1 MKLLRELIRLF
12 VNKFIAKKSNGECAR
27 TFCVNMG
34 IVYIKLGQILAMQN
48 INGVFSEDDRQ
59 DLLSICDSCNPVPFK
74 EIKKIIKEEYGN
86 NLPFSHIYKAP
97 IGSASVSQ
105 VHKAILKENG
115 DIVAIKVKRR
125 DIESTIE
132 KDLAQIKFFVKHF
145 GWMVNITNLVGSY
158 NALNFYLQWIRE
170 EVNFIHEASNIES
183 YTNFAKNVN
192 GKISECT
199 NIVVPKLYKEYCR
212 KDIIV
217 LEYIP
222 YNTISVL
229 KADKD
234 NSDKINKAMESYI
247 KLSFYALFNNIP
259 VVWHGDPHAGN
270 IYIDDEGNIGFL
282 DMGLIF
288 ELTEDEQAMTLEFF
302 FCAYFGDYERLYDML
317 EPYIKKEGE
326 SKKKQFKHAC
336 KVYCKNIKSKPITSY
351 FMDLVWVCLEY
362 NISPPDFLYGMAKAF
377 VCLFG
382 IDVVYRNTTTGKSVV
397 EKQVIEYI
405 LKDVLNN
412 GKELKNA
419 TINILKAIL
428 LDDKNL
434 LIDNIQVC
442 NKELQYIKRITQRKG
457 RWKHD

>member
-1 MKLLRELIRLF
+1 MKLLKELIRLF
-12 VNKFIAKKSNGECAR
+12 INKFVLKKSNGYCAK
-27 TFCVNMG
+27 TFCINMG
-34 IVYIKLGQILAMQN
+34 VIYIKLGQILAMQN

-59 DLLSICDSCNPVPFK
+59 DLLSICDSCNPVSFK
-74 EIKKIIKEEYGN
+74 EIKKIIKEEYKDG
-86 NLPFSHIYKAP
+86 LPFSYIYKTP

-105 VHKAILKENG
+105 VHKAILKDSDN
-115 DIVAIKVKRR
+115 IVAIKVKRR

-145 GWMVNITNLVGSY
+145 GWMVNVTNLVGSY
-158 NALNFYLQWIRE
+158 NALDFYLQWIKE

-183 YTNFAKNVN
+183 YTNFANSVN
-192 GKISECT
+192 GKINGCT
-199 NIVVPKLYKEYCR
+199 NIVIPKLYKEYCR
-212 KDIIV
+212 EDIIV

-222 YNTISVL
+222 YNTISIL
-229 KADKD
+229 KANKD

-270 IYIDDEGNIGFL
+270 IYIDDNGNVGFL

-288 ELTEDEQAMTLEFF
+288 ELTEAEQAMTLEFF

-326 SKKKQFKHAC
+326 AKKRKFKHAC
-336 KVYCKNIKSKPITSY
+336 KIYCKNIKSKPITSY

-377 VCLFG
+377 ICLFG
-382 IDVVYRNTTTGKSVV
+382 IDTVYRNTTTGKSVV

-419 TINILKAIL
+419 TVNIIKAIL

-434 LIDNIQVC
+434 LIDSIQIC